1 MGGKGVRR
9 EGEGV
14 REEGK
19 GRSEGRQYTRTLVS
33 ITESNTV
40 LYLQK
45 VAEHWQFILEECDG
59 QWIALGQFIACE
71 GVGKGILVAK
81 LLLFMSVCSVTGFT
95 IQLVCV

>member
-19 GRSEGRQYTRTLVS
+19 GRSEGRQYTKTLVS

-59 QWIALGQFIACE
+59 QWIYISTFECTRKLTATKFPCPQASAYS
-71 GVGKGILVAK
+71 LV
-81 LLLFMSVCSVTGFT
+81 
-95 IQLVCV
+95 